1 MTCAASHGGGI
12 IRSPRPEKAFEIV
25 PHARIRDKNLTYRA
39 RGVLER
45 LLSNSDGF
53 AMSAEELAMESSREK
68 RTAILTS
75 LRELREAG
83 YLVTRRSQNKRGQW
97 ITENL
102 IFDTPQM
109 LTSGAAEVR
118 LPDSGR
124 TGVGQPDHKGSRT
137 SQKNQK
143 QQHTRAARARV
154 PADAGGAA
162 ASDSE
167 RPEQKA
173 RRERPSGLV
182 TWYPSDAAQCER
194 LERQTPAPELAAAVA
209 ATRAAGRDP
218 VPGRIA
224 AALLQRRQAAQSAA
238 AAKQVDV
245 RSARLPKFRS

>member
-109 LTSGAAEVR
+109 LTIKAVEPVR
-118 LPDSGR
+118 KTKS
-124 TGVGQPDHKGSRT
+124 S
-137 SQKNQK
+137 S
-143 QQHTRAARARV
+143 TR
-154 PADAGGAA
+154 
-162 ASDSE
+162 
-167 RPEQKA
+167 A
-173 RRERPSGLV
+173 RREHACR
-182 TWYPSDAAQCER
+182 R
-194 LERQTPAPELAAAVA
+194 TPAVLLLRIRSDRNKKHGGSGQVGWSPGTP
-209 ATRAAGRDP
+209 ATRRSANALNGRP
-218 VPGRIA
+218 PRRSWRPRWRPRAPQAETPCLAESRRRCCNGAR
-224 AALLQRRQAAQSAA
+224 QRRAPPPPS
-238 AAKQVDV
+238 
-245 RSARLPKFRS
+245 RSTCARRGSRLNLGGGASKSWPS